1 MLQELR
7 ILDLGV
13 IDEAVIEPHPG
24 LTVVTGET
32 GAGKTMV
39 VTALGLICGGRGQ
52 AGKVRAGRQR
62 AAVEIRCAPGDGAWP
77 GSGAAAADRPEAG
90 EPDGDEPDAGGPASG
105 LAALVEAAGGR
116 FDEDGTLIAART
128 VGADG
133 RSRAHVGGRSV
144 PLAVLTELAEP
155 LIAVHG
161 QSEAISLLRPG
172 PQRAVL
178 DRFAGLTADVATYRE
193 VRARWQR
200 LAGDL
205 ADARRR
211 ARERAQREQLLRMGL
226 AEIEAVDPQPGED
239 RDLVDEVRRLQNLD
253 GLRAAAAGARQ
264 ALTGADETGPAES
277 ATALLHEAQHLL
289 DGADDPLL
297 AELSG
302 QVRQSAVVL
311 ADVASELT
319 GYLTALDDDPGR
331 LTHLLERQAA
341 LRALTRRYGEDL
353 DSVREWARS
362 AAHEL
367 TELDCSEDRLAQRQR
382 EVDELRGE
390 VGRLAARLSLARAGA
405 AERLGDLVTAELAS
419 LAMARATVR
428 VRVARRVA
436 EPGDAHAVPMD
447 LGWGLAGPD
456 GVDQVEIVMVAH
468 PGAPELP
475 IAKGASGGELS
486 RVMLALEV
494 VLADADPVSTMVFD
508 EVDAGVGGRAATE
521 IGARLAALAR
531 THQVIVVTHLAQVA
545 AHADR
550 HYIVDADSSGRIGTS
565 NVRLVA
571 GRDRERELARML
583 GGTNGTTARAHAREL
598 LAAARRAEVTTL
610 RRAG

>member
-62 AAVEIRCAPGDGAWP
+62 AAVEIRCAPCGEGSSHSFGRESGAP
-77 GSGAAAADRPEAG
+77 GS
-90 EPDGDEPDAGGPASG
+90 
-105 LAALVEAAGGR
+105 LAALVEAVGGR

-128 VGADG
+128 LGADG

-144 PLAVLTELAEP
+144 PLGVLTELAEP

-161 QSEAISLLRPG
+161 QSEAISLLRSG

-178 DRFAGLTADVATYRE
+178 DRFAGLTADVGAYRDL
-193 VRARWQR
+193 RSRWQR
-200 LAGDL
+200 LSAEL
-205 ADARRR
+205 ADVRLR

-239 RDLVDEVRRLQNLD
+239 RDLIDEVRRLQNLD
-253 GLRAAAAGARQ
+253 GLRCAAADAQEALKGADEAGPAAGAA
-264 ALTGADETGPAES
+264 ALVHGAQQ
-277 ATALLHEAQHLL
+277 LLA
-289 DGADDPLL
+289 GADDPRLGVL
-297 AELSG
+297 ADQL
-302 QVRQSAVVL
+302 RQSAVVM
-311 ADVASELT
+311 ADVAAELS
-319 GYLTALDDDPGR
+319 GYLAGLDVDPGR
-331 LTHLLERQAA
+331 LTQLLERQAA
-341 LRALTRRYGEDL
+341 LRVLTRRYGEDL
-353 DSVREWARS
+353 DAVRDWARS
-362 AAHEL
+362 AAREL
-367 TELDCSEDRLAQRQR
+367 GELDCSEDRLALRQR
-382 EVDELRGE
+382 ELDQIRAE
-390 VGRLAARLSLARAGA
+390 VGRLADLLSGARSA
-405 AERLGDLVTAELAS
+405 AADRLGRLVTTELAS
-419 LAMARATVR
+419 LAMGRATVQ
-428 VRVARRVA
+428 VRVTQRAA
-436 EPGDAHAVPMD
+436 EPDDAQAVPID

-494 VLADADPVSTMVFD
+494 VLAEADPVSTMVFD

-550 HYIVDADSSGRIGTS
+550 HYVVDADSSGRIGTS
-565 NVRLVA
+565 NVRLVT

-583 GGTNGTTARAHAREL
+583 GGTSGTTARAHAREL
-598 LAAARRAEVTTL
+598 LTAARPPEVTTL

>member
-1 MLQELR
+1 M
-7 ILDLGV
+7 DLGV
-13 IDEAVIEPHPG
+13 IDEAVIEPHAG

-62 AAVEIRCAPGDGAWP
+62 AAVEIRCAPTNNVLDRSGAGTGDG
-77 GSGAAAADRPEAG
+77 GLESTLAG
-90 EPDGDEPDAGGPASG
+90 
-105 LAALVEAAGGR
+105 LVEAAGGR

-128 VGADG
+128 LGADG

-144 PLAVLTELAEP
+144 PLAVLGEVAEP

-161 QSEAISLLRPG
+161 QSEAITLLRPG

-178 DRFAGLTADVATYRE
+178 DRFAGLGADVAAYRE
-193 VRARWQR
+193 VRARWQQ

-205 ADARRR
+205 AQARRR
-211 ARERAQREQLLRMGL
+211 ARERAQREQLLRVGL
-226 AEIEAVDPQPGED
+226 AEIEAVDPRAGED
-239 RDLVDEVRRLQNLD
+239 RDVVDEVRRLQNLD

-264 ALTGADETGPAES
+264 ALTGADEVGPVS
-277 ATALLHEAQHLL
+277 PATALLHEAQHLL
-289 DGADDPLL
+289 DGADDPRL
-297 AELSG
+297 AELAA

-319 GYLTALDDDPGR
+319 GYLAGLDDDPGR

-341 LRALTRRYGEDL
+341 LRALTRRYGQDL
-353 DSVREWARS
+353 DAVLEWARS
-362 AAHEL
+362 ATHEL
-367 TELDCSEDRLAQRQR
+367 TELDGSEDRLARRQR

-390 VGRLAARLSLARAGA
+390 VGRLAVRLSGSRADAAARLG
-405 AERLGDLVTAELAS
+405 ELVTAELAS

-428 VRVARRVA
+428 VRVSPRAA

-494 VLADADPVSTMVFD
+494 VLAGADPVSTMVFD
-508 EVDAGVGGRAATE
+508 EVGAGVGGRAATE

-550 HYIVDADSSGRIGTS
+550 HYVVDADSSGRIGTS
-565 NVRLVA
+565 NVRPVA

-598 LAAARRAEVTTL
+598 LAAARRPEVTPL

>member
-7 ILDLGV
+7 IVNLGV

-62 AAVEIRCAPGDGAWP
+62 AAVEVRCAPGVDGRSGSTGREP
-77 GSGAAAADRPEAG
+77 GAG
-90 EPDGDEPDAGGPASG
+90 ET
-105 LAALVEAAGGR
+105 LAALVETAGGR
-116 FDEDGTLIAART
+116 FDEDGTLIVARNL
-128 VGADG
+128 GADG

-144 PLAVLTELAEP
+144 PLGVLTEVTEP

-161 QSEAISLLRPG
+161 QSEAITLLRSG

-178 DRFAGLTADVATYRE
+178 DRFAGLTADVGDYRDL
-193 VRARWQR
+193 RSRWQR
-200 LAGDL
+200 LATEL
-205 ADARRR
+205 ADARLR

-226 AEIEAVDPQPGED
+226 AEIEAVDPQSGED
-239 RDLVDEVRRLQNLD
+239 RALIDEVRRLQNLD
-253 GLRAAAAGARQ
+253 GLRAAAAGAQ
-264 ALTGADETGPAES
+264 DALRGADEAAPAS
-277 ATALLHEAQHLL
+277 GAAALAHGAQQLL
-289 DGADDPLL
+289 DGTGDPRLVDL
-297 AELSG
+297 AG
-302 QVRQSAVVL
+302 QLRQSAVVM
-311 ADVASELT
+311 ADVAAELS
-319 GYLTALDDDPGR
+319 GYLAALDGDPGR
-331 LTHLLERQAA
+331 LTQLLERQAA
-341 LRALTRRYGEDL
+341 LRALTRRYGEDV
-353 DSVREWARS
+353 DAVRDWARS
-362 AAHEL
+362 AVQEL

-382 EVDELRGE
+382 ELDELRGE
-390 VGRLAARLSLARAGA
+390 VGRSAARLSVARSSA
-405 AERLGDLVTAELAS
+405 ADRLGRLVTAELAS

-428 VRVARRVA
+428 VRVIQRTTVRD
-436 EPGDAHAVPMD
+436 EAHSVPID
-447 LGWGLAGPD
+447 HGWGLAGPD
-456 GVDQVEIVMVAH
+456 GVDQVEFVMVAH

-521 IGARLAALAR
+521 IGARLAVLAR
-531 THQVIVVTHLAQVA
+531 SHQVIVVTHLAQVA

-550 HYIVDADSSGRIGTS
+550 HYVVDADSSGRIGTS
-565 NVRLVA
+565 NVRLVT

-583 GGTNGTTARAHAREL
+583 GGTNGSTARAHAREL
-598 LAAARRAEVTTL
+598 LAAARRTEVTPL

>member
-7 ILDLGV
+7 IVDLGV

-52 AGKVRAGRQR
+52 TGKVRAGRQR
-62 AAVEIRCAPGDGAWP
+62 AAVEIRCSPSAVGATGP
-77 GSGAAAADRPEAG
+77 ESAAGSL
-90 EPDGDEPDAGGPASG
+90 S
-105 LAALVEAAGGR
+105 ALVETVVSSAGGR
-116 FDEDGTLIAART
+116 FDEDGSLIAART
-128 VGADG
+128 LGADG

-144 PLAVLTELAEP
+144 PLGVLAELAEP

-178 DRFAGLTADVATYRE
+178 DRFAGLTADVGAYRE
-193 VRARWQR
+193 LRSRWQR
-200 LAGDL
+200 LAAEL
-205 ADARRR
+205 SDARVR
-211 ARERAQREQLLRMGL
+211 ARERAQREQLLRLGL
-226 AEIEAVDPQPGED
+226 AEIESVDPQPGED

-253 GLRAAAAGARQ
+253 GLRAAAAGAQ
-264 ALTGADETGPAES
+264 EALNGADDAAPVAGA
-277 ATALLHEAQHLL
+277 AALVHGAQQLL
-289 DGADDPLL
+289 DGTDDPRLGEL
-297 AELSG
+297 AG
-302 QVRQSAVVL
+302 QLRQSAVVMT
-311 ADVASELT
+311 DVVSELS
-319 GYLTALDDDPGR
+319 GYLAGLDDEPGR
-331 LTHLLERQAA
+331 LTRLLERQAA

-353 DSVREWARS
+353 DAVREWARI
-362 AAHEL
+362 AAQEL
-367 TELDCSEDRLAQRQR
+367 TELDCSDDRLAQRQR
-382 EVDELRGE
+382 ELDELRGE
-390 VGRLAARLSLARAGA
+390 VGRLAARLSGERSVA
-405 AERLGDLVTAELAS
+405 AERLGRLVTAELAS
-419 LAMARATVR
+419 LAMARASVR
-428 VRVARRVA
+428 VLVTQRAA
-436 EPGDAHAVPMD
+436 ERADAQAVPVD
-447 LGWGLAGPD
+447 RGWRLAGPD
-456 GVDQVEIVMVAH
+456 GVDQVDIVMVAH

-565 NVRLVA
+565 NVRLVT

-598 LAAARRAEVTTL
+598 LTAAGRTELTPL